1 MSLTVQPLT
10 DELLDEANR
19 VMMAAFRSSSRR
31 DELAFYQS
39 LKPNAWLMATVDDA
53 VAGMGGVT
61 CYGSFAWLGLMA
73 VDPAMQRR
81 GIGQALVEALVVRA
95 RELGSPAVLLDASDA
110 GAPLY
115 ARLGFVED
123 DHVRV
128 YARETQTAPT
138 EGNPEPEQ
146 RVTPLASEDL
156 PALVEF
162 DTHYFGGPREP
173 LLAASLHLYAGRV
186 FATRDELGAITGYIV
201 AQEQRFGPW
210 VAATP
215 EAAEI
220 LLAQALTLP
229 YANAPTALVPAL
241 NHDATVLLERFGF
254 TSSRELRH
262 MRYNGEPGVQRR
274 ERIYGQASFAI
285 G

>member
-1 MSLTVQPLT
+1 MSFTIQPLP
-10 DELLDEANR
+10 DELLDEADR
-19 VMMAAFRSSSRR
+19 VLMAAYRAPSRR

-39 LKPNAWLMATVDDA
+39 LKPNAWLVATVEGA
-53 VAGMGGVT
+53 VVGLGGVT

-81 GIGQALVEALVVRA
+81 GIGQALVEALILQA
-95 RELGSPAVLLDASDA
+95 QELGSPTVLLDASSA

-128 YARETQTAPT
+128 YARETQTVPI
-138 EGNPEPEQ
+138 EGNPDAGQ
-146 RVTPLASEDL
+146 RVTPLAREDL
-156 PALVEF
+156 PVLVEF
-162 DTHYFGGPREP
+162 DTRCFGGPREG

-186 FATRDELGAITGYIV
+186 IATRDELGEITGYLV
-201 AQEQRFGPW
+201 AQEQRLGPW

-215 EAAEI
+215 EAAKT
-220 LLAQALTLP
+220 LLAHALTLEN
-229 YANAPTALVPAL
+229 ANAPTILVPAL
-241 NHDATVLLERFGF
+241 NHDATDLLQRFGF
-254 TSSRELRH
+254 ASSRELRH
-262 MRYNGEPGVQRR
+262 MRYGGEPDLRRR
-274 ERIYGQASFAI
+274 ERMYGQASFAI